1 MESSKEANIKAI
13 LRRTTVTSERNKP
26 RQPTIRGRR
35 SPKGWIHFHCNP
47 LWGTGSEV
55 RSLWWV
61 FFFQT
66 NTEKKEKTWLQYYL
80 QFAHSVETLTERF
93 CRQRK
98 KKKQNKENL
107 QASISRFNRI
117 SSLLGSRFL
126 LEKGGGVRVSVQVR
140 ADGVKQRYKSKA
152 EWDRKDFLSCGGEL
166 LSTPPRGGDPSRHHR
181 QHHGFFSSCFFS
193 IFFQVLSG
201 SASSLGGLGATT
213 LLLLSSFHLQNPLC
227 SFNKAAA
234 GGVPLQTWRKTF
246 FVNDLAFL
254 FVHATTRF
262 SLEQISP

>member
-35 SPKGWIHFHCNP
+35 SPKGWIHFHYNP
-47 LWGTGSEV
+47 LRGRGGEV
-55 RSLWWV
+55 RSLWWM

-98 KKKQNKENL
+98 KKKHNKENL
-107 QASISRFNRI
+107 QASRSRFNRI

-126 LEKGGGVRVSVQVR
+126 LEKGEGGGGVRVSVQVR
-140 ADGVKQRYKSKA
+140 ADRGPNN
-152 EWDRKDFLSCGGEL
+152 
-166 LSTPPRGGDPSRHHR
+166 STNQKRNGTEKI
-181 QHHGFFSSCFFS
+181 SSP
-193 IFFQVLSG
+193 VE
-201 SASSLGGLGATT
+201 ASSYPPHPGEAT
-213 LLLLSSFHLQNPLC
+213 P
-227 SFNKAAA
+227 
-234 GGVPLQTWRKTF
+234 
-246 FVNDLAFL
+246 
-254 FVHATTRF
+254 HATTDSITDSFLVCFFLF
-262 SLEQISP
+262 SFKFYQEVLHR

>member
-35 SPKGWIHFHCNP
+35 SPKGWIHFHYNP
-47 LWGTGSEV
+47 LRGRGGEV
-55 RSLWWV
+55 RSLWWM

-98 KKKQNKENL
+98 KKKHNKENL
-107 QASISRFNRI
+107 QASRSRFNRI

-126 LEKGGGVRVSVQVR
+126 LEKGEGG
-140 ADGVKQRYKSKA
+140 
-152 EWDRKDFLSCGGEL
+152 
-166 LSTPPRGGDPSRHHR
+166 
-181 QHHGFFSSCFFS
+181 
-193 IFFQVLSG
+193 
-201 SASSLGGLGATT
+201 GGLESVCRSGQTGGQTT
-213 LLLLSSFHLQNPLC
+213 VQIKSGMGQKRFPLLWRRALIHPTQGRRPLT
-227 SFNKAAA
+227 
-234 GGVPLQTWRKTF
+234 PRQTASRI
-246 FVNDLAFL
+246 L
-254 FVHATTRF
+254 F
-262 SLEQISP
+262 